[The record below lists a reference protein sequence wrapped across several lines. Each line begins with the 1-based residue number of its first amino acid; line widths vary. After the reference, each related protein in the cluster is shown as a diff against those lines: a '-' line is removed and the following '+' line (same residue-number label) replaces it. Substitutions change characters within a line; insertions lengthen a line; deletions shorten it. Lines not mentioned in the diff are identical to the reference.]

1 MFFIKVMLKFFYYNL
16 LIIVLK
22 AFINVTIKKINVTI
36 KKIIRLLESNIKN
49 GFTNVYA

>member
-1 MFFIKVMLKFFYYNL
+1 MFFIKVILKLFYYDL

-22 AFINVTIKKINVTI
+22 AFINVIL

>member
-1 MFFIKVMLKFFYYNL
+1 MLKLFYYDL

-22 AFINVTIKKINVTI
+22 AFINVTL
-36 KKIIRLLESNIKN
+36 KKIIRLLESTIKN

>member
-1 MFFIKVMLKFFYYNL
+1 MLKFFYYDL

-22 AFINVTIKKINVTI
+22 TFINVTI

>member
-1 MFFIKVMLKFFYYNL
+1 MFSIKVMLKFFYYDL

-22 AFINVTIKKINVTI
+22 AFINVTF

>member
-1 MFFIKVMLKFFYYNL
+1 MLKFFYYDL

-22 AFINVTIKKINVTI
+22 AFINVTI

>member
-1 MFFIKVMLKFFYYNL
+1 MFFIKVILKFFYYDL

-22 AFINVTIKKINVTI
+22 AFINVIL

>member
-1 MFFIKVMLKFFYYNL
+1 MLKLFYYDL

-22 AFINVTIKKINVTI
+22 ASINVIL

>member
-1 MFFIKVMLKFFYYNL
+1 MFSIKVMLKFFYYDL

-22 AFINVTIKKINVTI
+22 AFINVTL

>member
-1 MFFIKVMLKFFYYNL
+1 MFSIKVMLKFFYYDL

-22 AFINVTIKKINVTI
+22 AFINVIL

-49 GFTNVYA
+49 GFTNIYA

>member
-1 MFFIKVMLKFFYYNL
+1 MFFIKVMLKFFYYDL

-22 AFINVTIKKINVTI
+22 AFINVTI

>member
-1 MFFIKVMLKFFYYNL
+1 MFSIKVMLKFFYYDL

-22 AFINVTIKKINVTI
+22 AFINVTI

>member
-1 MFFIKVMLKFFYYNL
+1 MFFIKVMLKFFYYDL

-22 AFINVTIKKINVTI
+22 AFINVTL